1 MLHKLLI
8 AIAALFGF
16 GASAQADA
24 SKPAID
30 LNTPV
35 ENPSLVRA
43 MNRLAVENS
52 DAAKD
57 SLLAELQLAH
67 FLAAMLPGDNG
78 KFPDSSPGLT
88 QLKKGTR
95 FGVLSAGKDGKNYLV
110 LFSDWNALRAYTNL
124 EVKGWVL
131 PAQDAWSFALQ
142 GHTYDGVV
150 LNPAHNALPL
160 ERPML
165 EFLSRRAA
173 TANER

>member
-1 MLHKLLI
+1 MHANLCLVNNQKRPLLLDVQEIDDSPFTMLHKLLI

-16 GASAQADA
+16 GASAQADT
-24 SKPAID
+24 SKPTID

-78 KFPDSSPGLT
+78 KFPESSPGLT

-95 FGVLSAGKDGKNYLV
+95 FGVLSAGKDGKNYQIG
-110 LFSDWNALRAYTNL
+110 RASC
-124 EVKGWVL
+124 K
-131 PAQDAWSFALQ
+131 
-142 GHTYDGVV
+142 
-150 LNPAHNALPL
+150 
-160 ERPML
+160 ERV
-165 EFLSRRAA
+165 
-173 TANER
+173 